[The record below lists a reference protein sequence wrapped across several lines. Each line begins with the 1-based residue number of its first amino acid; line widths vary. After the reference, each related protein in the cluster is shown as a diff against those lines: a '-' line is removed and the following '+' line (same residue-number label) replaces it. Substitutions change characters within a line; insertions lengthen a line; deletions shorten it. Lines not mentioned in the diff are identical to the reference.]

1 MKNAPVRLVSFWW
14 RLVNILSYKGSL
26 LWTFPIQLTP
36 LHFSLL
42 LTIQLTPPH
51 FSLLLTIQ
59 LTPPHFS
66 LLLTI
71 QFTSPHFSLLL
82 SHGNEYKHTISHSF
96 LVMENTHS
104 LFSGILPII

>member
-59 LTPPHFS
+59 FTP
-66 LLLTI
+66 
-71 QFTSPHFSLLL
+71 PHFSLLL

>member
-1 MKNAPVRLVSFWW
+1 MGTVFFSQSEDA
-14 RLVNILSYKGSL
+14 IHIISL
-26 LWTFPIQLTP
+26 
-36 LHFSLL
+36 LL

-96 LVMENTHS
+96 LVIT
-104 LFSGILPII
+104 